1 MQLIISKS
9 PLRISFA
16 GGGTDIPN
24 FYKKHNGAV
33 LSTTINK
40 YVYVATTN
48 NFSGYNLNSNF
59 NIELINSLSN
69 PISREVLKHFNI
81 FNIQLFTYSDITG
94 RSGLGSSAAYTA
106 SLINTLLKYTNQNF
120 TTEFLANLTCT
131 IEIDKLN
138 LPVGKQDQY
147 ATVYGGF
154 NIIEFLKDDSV
165 KINPLNFNL
174 DTIYNLESSLFLI
187 DTNKRRDSSTILTS
201 LNNSILENGT
211 AIKNLFE
218 IKDMVY
224 YLYDAISKN
233 NLDEVGKILHKS
245 WLIKKSISKDTSN
258 IYFDDIYNASLK
270 AGATGGKILGAGG
283 GGFLCL
289 YVPQWNRKNFLIQ
302 MKNFNIINFSFV
314 KHGTTLVN

>member
-1 MQLIISKS
+1 MIISKS

-24 FYKKHNGAV
+24 FYKKYNGAV

-48 NFSGYNLNSNF
+48 NFTDLNLNSNF

-69 PISREVLKHFNI
+69 PISREVLNHFNI
-81 FNIQLFTYSDITG
+81 FNLQLFTYSDITG

-120 TTEFLANLTCT
+120 TTEFLANLTST
-131 IEIDKLN
+131 IEIEKLN

-174 DTIYNLESSLFLI
+174 DTINNLESSLFLI
-187 DTNKRRDSSTILTS
+187 DTNKRRDTSTILTT

-211 AIKNLFE
+211 AIMNLFE

>member
-24 FYKKHNGAV
+24 FYKKYNGAV

-48 NFSGYNLNSNF
+48 NFTDLNLNSNF

-69 PISREVLKHFNI
+69 PISREVLNHFNI
-81 FNIQLFTYSDITG
+81 FNLQLFTYSDITG

-120 TTEFLANLTCT
+120 TTEFLANLTST
-131 IEIDKLN
+131 IEIEKLN

-174 DTIYNLESSLFLI
+174 DTINNLESSLFLI
-187 DTNKRRDSSTILTS
+187 DTNKRRDTSTILTT

-211 AIKNLFE
+211 AIMNLFE

-245 WLIKKSISKDTSN
+245 WLIKKSISKGTSN

>member
-1 MQLIISKS
+1 MIISKS

-24 FYKKHNGAV
+24 FYKKYNGAV

-48 NFSGYNLNSNF
+48 NFTDLNLNSNF

-69 PISREVLKHFNI
+69 PISREVLNHFNI
-81 FNIQLFTYSDITG
+81 FNLQLFTYSDITG

-120 TTEFLANLTCT
+120 TTEFLANLTST
-131 IEIDKLN
+131 IEIEKLN

-174 DTIYNLESSLFLI
+174 DTINNLESSLFLI
-187 DTNKRRDSSTILTS
+187 DTNKRRDTSTILTT

-211 AIKNLFE
+211 AIMNLFE

-245 WLIKKSISKDTSN
+245 WLIKKSISKGTSN